1 MWYNSFW
8 QIFFGKGEMITK
20 MENTVIKERIKR
32 LREEMAK
39 NGIDYYMMPTSD
51 FHNSEY
57 SADFFKVREYF
68 CGFDGSNGTLLI
80 GRDDAKMWTDGRYF
94 IQAENQMKGTGVEL
108 MKMLEAGVPTIS
120 EYLLSTMEKGQV
132 LGFDGRVI
140 STSIGEDLEKK
151 LGTKEVTLKIDK
163 DLAETVWTDRPQL
176 PCHDMYVLSDDL
188 CGKSFKD
195 KLSEVRKKMQEY
207 GTKTYLLSK
216 LDDIMWLTNLRG
228 NDVECNPVALS
239 YAIITMD
246 SFILF
251 VQEKEITKDV
261 RTYCDKVGITLK
273 EYGDVLSH
281 VKEMKAEGNIL
292 FDKRNTNF
300 LTFKVLLDKV
310 KEEDL
315 RLINA
320 KDPTE
325 DLKAAKNDV
334 ELKNI
339 REVYLRDS
347 AKLTEFIYWVKNTVG
362 KEPVT
367 EYTAAMKLD
376 AMRAELPGFI
386 ELSFPTISAYNANA
400 AMAHYEASK
409 DNAAEVKKQ
418 GLLLVDSGGTYMGGT
433 TDVTRTIVV
442 GDLSD
447 EIKKHYTLTVCGMLR
462 LANASF
468 LEGCTGKNVDILAR
482 GPLWNAGID
491 YKHGTGHGIGYI
503 LNVHE
508 GPQNIRWR
516 FTPGQNEAPLV
527 PGMIVSDEPGV
538 YIEGSHG
545 IRIENI
551 LEVVGGTENE
561 YGKFLHFAHLTYA
574 PIDLEA
580 IDTKYMDSSDIRA
593 LNDYHRMVFEKVS
606 PLIKDEAVL
615 SWLKEATREIN

>member
-1 MWYNSFW
+1 MVQFFLAN
-8 QIFFGKGEMITK
+8 IFGKGEMITK

-68 CGFDGSNGTLLI
+68 CGFDGSNGTLLVS
-80 GRDDAKMWTDGRYF
+80 RDDAKMWTDGRYF

-108 MKMLEAGVPTIS
+108 MKMLEVGVPTIS
-120 EYLLSTMEKGQV
+120 EYLLSNMEKGQV

-163 DLAETVWTDRPQL
+163 DLAETVWTDRPLL

-195 KLSEVRKKMQEY
+195 KLSEVRKKMEEY
-207 GTKTYLLSK
+207 GTKAHLLSK

-246 SFILF
+246 SFTLF
-251 VQEKEITKDV
+251 VQEKEITEDV
-261 RTYCDKVGITLK
+261 RTYCNKVGITLK
-273 EYGDVLSH
+273 DYGDVLQY

-310 KEEDL
+310 KKEDL

-376 AMRAELPGFI
+376 SMRAELPGFI

-400 AMAHYEASK
+400 AMAHYEATK

-462 LANASF
+462 LANANF

-551 LEVVGGTENE
+551 LEVVGGVENE

-580 IDTKYMDSSDIRA
+580 IDTKYMDDSDIRA
-593 LNDYHRMVFEKVS
+593 LNDYHKMVFEKVS
-606 PLIKDEAVL
+606 PLISDEAVL
-615 SWLKEATREIN
+615 GWLKEATREIN